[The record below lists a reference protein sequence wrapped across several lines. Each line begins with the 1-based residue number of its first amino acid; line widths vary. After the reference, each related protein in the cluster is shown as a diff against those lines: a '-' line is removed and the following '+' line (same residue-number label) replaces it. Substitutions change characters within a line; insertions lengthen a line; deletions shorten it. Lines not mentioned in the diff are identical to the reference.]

1 VPEVDDLTKK
11 DEEDEE
17 ENDEDEEEDEEEEGE
32 KQHNPYSIKLTRT
45 QRNKMK
51 RKVEQDRERA
61 KKMELKAQRRKFEK
75 LPLLL
80 KELDEAEQV
89 QTKQLA
95 ERRERKEQKAL
106 LGTKRLGPHRYEDG
120 LKQVLL
126 TDELPQSLRAL
137 KTPENPFTDR
147 FKSLQKRNF
156 IEPRK
161 KVTQKRKYKKKT
173 YEKRSTKME
182 WEL

>member
-17 ENDEDEEEDEEEEGE
+17 ENDEDEGEDEEEGE

-89 QTKQLA
+89 QAKQLA
-95 ERRERKEQKAL
+95 EKRQRKEQKAL
-106 LGTKRLGPHRYEDG
+106 LSTKRLGPHRYEDG